1 MLDTIAIIDYPAQ
14 TALVEYHSVAGDFGY
29 FLKGHNR
36 IYNFYNF
43 LGYPSLF
50 GDGVDLWPISTWR
63 PYINSRVNQP
73 APFTLGMTGNYSAST
88 NTGTITASYQNDSTA
103 AITGRVYFV
112 ITEDSLY
119 HQDPNGHAWHNHM
132 ARDMLPD
139 ETGELVTIN
148 PGQTLD
154 ISRNF
159 TIDAAWNEE
168 KCYIVTWIQAAAPS
182 RNVYQAGE
190 IEVMD
195 LVVSI
200 EENNNNGIQQ
210 WSVTLVNNPS
220 SADNIR
226 FALSIPQGTPY
237 GIEIFDAIGR
247 KITEINGTI
256 LNDREIVSCNLN
268 HDNNSHASAGVY
280 FYRFMSPVHQA
291 NGKIIVR

>member
-1 MLDTIAIIDYPAQ
+1 MFDYPTQ
-14 TALVEYHSVAGDFGY
+14 TALVEYHSAAGDFGY
-29 FLKGHNR
+29 FLEGRNR

-43 LGYPSLF
+43 MGYPSLF

-63 PYINSRVNQP
+63 PFINNRVNQP
-73 APFTLGMTGNYSAST
+73 APFTLTMNGNYSPSANS
-88 NTGTITASYQNDSTA
+88 GSITASYQNDSAA

-119 HQDPNGHAWHNHM
+119 HLDPNGHAWHNHM

-154 ISRNF
+154 ISRDF

-182 RNVYQAGE
+182 RNVFQAGE

-195 LVVSI
+195 LVGI
-200 EENNNNGIQQ
+200 EEYNNNNIQQ
-210 WSVTLVNNPS
+210 WSVRLVNNPS

-226 FALSIPQGTPY
+226 FALTIPQGTSY
-237 GIEIFDAIGR
+237 GIEIFDVVGR
-247 KITEINGTI
+247 RVSEVRGKT
-256 LNDREIVSCNLN
+256 LNDKEIVSCNMN
-268 HDNNSHASAGVY
+268 VDNRTSAGVY
-280 FYRFMSPVHQA
+280 FYRFASAVHNA
-291 NGKIIVR
+291 SGKIIVR

>member
-1 MLDTIAIIDYPAQ
+1 LLDTIAVIDYPAQ

-29 FLKGHNR
+29 FLEGRNR

-63 PYINSRVNQP
+63 PYINSRIDQP
-73 APFTLGMTGNYSAST
+73 SPFTLNMTGNYTAST
-88 NTGTITASYQNDSTA
+88 NTGAINASYQNDSTA
-103 AITGRVYFV
+103 AITGRIYFV

-119 HQDPNGHAWHNHM
+119 HLDPNGHAWHNHM

-139 ETGELVTIN
+139 EIGELVTIN
-148 PGQTLD
+148 PGQVLD

-195 LVVSI
+195 LVGI
-200 EENNNNGIQQ
+200 EENSLTG
-210 WSVTLVNNPS
+210 VTPSYIRLLGNPCS
-220 SADNIR
+220 PDNVR
-226 FALSIPQGTPY
+226 FELSMPQGTSY
-237 GIEIFDAIGR
+237 GIDIFDAIGR
-247 KITEINGTI
+247 QIKQLRGTTSR
-256 LNDREIVSCNLN
+256 DREVVSCDLN
-268 HDNNSHASAGVY
+268 NPHYGRINAGVY
-280 FYRFMSPVHQA
+280 FYRFTNPLHTA
-291 NGKIIVR
+291 YGKVIVR